1 MAAGKVNIVLRLNDL
16 TTIAACLLTSV
27 ATACW
32 HGGDGVQNLDNGE
45 VQSVGAA
52 LG

>member
-32 HGGDGVQNLDNGE
+32 HDGDGVQNLDNGE
-45 VQSVGAA
+45 VQSVGVA